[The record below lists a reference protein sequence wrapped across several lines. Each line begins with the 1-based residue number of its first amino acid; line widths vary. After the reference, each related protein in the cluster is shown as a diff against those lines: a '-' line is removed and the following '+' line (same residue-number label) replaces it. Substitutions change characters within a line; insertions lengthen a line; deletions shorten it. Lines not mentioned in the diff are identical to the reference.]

1 MAAAEEMV
9 FATQGAKAQE
19 VVARALAAPVSLAAD
34 QVREV
39 SPGRSQAGEVWSPQ
53 LLPYQSWEGG
63 SARAGKVDGDADGD
77 LLAAGSLGMGVDDE
91 ARARLLAMAAR
102 QEGVGGS
109 AAVDVPDEQDAPAV
123 SVQREEAGYALVGF
137 DLRALAQAAGV
148 QSGLAVVLP
157 SFVDGVPVVRIAPGA
172 FARRLVRG
180 VGVDVLVVPDTVQR
194 IGAGAFS
201 ALPGRHI
208 HLGAGVRAGGA
219 QACDLS
225 GVTPPLERRTYS
237 VSGEN
242 EHYQAQD
249 GSLLSA
255 DGKMLLFCAP
265 PYEERYSLPDGVEV
279 VGETAFAQGCEPPH
293 VVSAPACLQHVR
305 AKQWDAA
312 LWMCPVGCDG
322 ARRLRRRGVRVCGPD
337 AIEADG
343 CWFDCRDGA
352 ALLVAGPQPPKSAS
366 KRFASVAAR
375 ARAAAAS
382 DEGVAVDAKQAA
394 ARAEANDCGGLVSGG
409 RLGPVGQGPSA
420 AVLAQPQ
427 VVETLA
433 LPAQVRGAEL
443 TRIAPSA
450 LPYAPKTLIIP
461 ATVREV
467 GDGNACR
474 GTKRLVLPE
483 GLERVGA
490 HSFCSRTL
498 EGPVALPKS
507 LRSVGEGSFEF
518 SVCRLAW
525 SGVAVHVPADQ
536 LLSCFT
542 LDAEPGCDP
551 FDLPR
556 YDEVLRSGKNV
567 PDRLGALLHRLE
579 RPVGLDV
586 QMQAAFADEV
596 RAAGREA
603 LVRIAREG
611 SLEMVRQL
619 ADLGLMEDK
628 RFDAQ
633 IELLRQGN
641 RMDCVAFLMERRHR
655 SGAQA
660 DETGERDASAS
671 LRSKFAL

>member
-63 SARAGKVDGDADGD
+63 SARAGQVDGDADGD
-77 LLAAGSLGMGVDDE
+77 LLAAGSLGMGVDDD

-293 VVSAPACLQHVR
+293 VVSATACLQHVR

-312 LWMCPVGCDG
+312 LWMCPAGCDG
-322 ARRLRRRGVRVCGPD
+322 ARRLRRRGARVCGPD

-375 ARAAAAS
+375 ARCCS
-382 DEGVAVDAKQAA
+382 Q
-394 ARAEANDCGGLVSGG
+394 RRG
-409 RLGPVGQGPSA
+409 R
-420 AVLAQPQ
+420 
-427 VVETLA
+427 
-433 LPAQVRGAEL
+433 
-443 TRIAPSA
+443 
-450 LPYAPKTLIIP
+450 
-461 ATVREV
+461 
-467 GDGNACR
+467 CR
-474 GTKRLVLPE
+474 GCEAGGGARRGQRLRRA
-483 GLERVGA
+483 RVG
-490 HSFCSRTL
+490 RQ
-498 EGPVALPKS
+498 
-507 LRSVGEGSFEF
+507 VGTG
-518 SVCRLAW
+518 
-525 SGVAVHVPADQ
+525 
-536 LLSCFT
+536 
-542 LDAEPGCDP
+542 
-551 FDLPR
+551 
-556 YDEVLRSGKNV
+556 
-567 PDRLGALLHRLE
+567 
-579 RPVGLDV
+579 
-586 QMQAAFADEV
+586 
-596 RAAGREA
+596 
-603 LVRIAREG
+603 
-611 SLEMVRQL
+611 
-619 ADLGLMEDK
+619 
-628 RFDAQ
+628 
-633 IELLRQGN
+633 
-641 RMDCVAFLMERRHR
+641 R
-655 SGAQA
+655 SGAVGGGA
-660 DETGERDASAS
+660 HAAPGRRNACFACPGAGRGVDAHRPERVAVCAEDPDHPRNGSRSGRRQRVSWNEAPGAS
-671 LRSKFAL
+671 RGP

>member
-63 SARAGKVDGDADGD
+63 SARAGKVAGDADGD
-77 LLAAGSLGMGVDDE
+77 LLAAGSLGMGVDDD

-123 SVQREEAGYALVGF
+123 SVQREETGYALVGF
-137 DLRALAQAAGV
+137 DLRALAQAAGA

-265 PYEERYSLPDGVEV
+265 PYEERYALPDGVEV

-343 CWFDCRDGA
+343 CWFDWW
-352 ALLVAGPQPPKSAS
+352 
-366 KRFASVAAR
+366 
-375 ARAAAAS
+375 
-382 DEGVAVDAKQAA
+382 
-394 ARAEANDCGGLVSGG
+394 
-409 RLGPVGQGPSA
+409 
-420 AVLAQPQ
+420 
-427 VVETLA
+427 
-433 LPAQVRGAEL
+433 
-443 TRIAPSA
+443 
-450 LPYAPKTLIIP
+450 
-461 ATVREV
+461 
-467 GDGNACR
+467 
-474 GTKRLVLPE
+474 
-483 GLERVGA
+483 RV
-490 HSFCSRTL
+490 C
-498 EGPVALPKS
+498 S
-507 LRSVGEGSFEF
+507 LRSPHRSA
-518 SVCRLAW
+518 SPAW
-525 SGVAVHVPADQ
+525 RRVRAPRRPATRA
-536 LLSCFT
+536 SPWMRSRRRR
-542 LDAEPGCDP
+542 A
-551 FDLPR
+551 PR
-556 YDEVLRSGKNV
+556 
-567 PDRLGALLHRLE
+567 PTIAA
-579 RPVGLDV
+579 GLC
-586 QMQAAFADEV
+586 
-596 RAAGREA
+596 RAAGWGRS
-603 LVRIAREG
+603 ARG
-611 SLEMVRQL
+611 RRRRCSRSPRSS
-619 ADLGLMEDK
+619 K
-628 RFDAQ
+628 RW
-633 IELLRQGN
+633 LCLPR
-641 RMDCVAFLMERRHR
+641 C
-655 SGAQA
+655 GA
-660 DETGERDASAS
+660 RN
-671 LRSKFAL
+671 

>member
-1 MAAAEEMV
+1 
-9 FATQGAKAQE
+9 
-19 VVARALAAPVSLAAD
+19 
-34 QVREV
+34 
-39 SPGRSQAGEVWSPQ
+39 
-53 LLPYQSWEGG
+53 
-63 SARAGKVDGDADGD
+63 
-77 LLAAGSLGMGVDDE
+77 
-91 ARARLLAMAAR
+91 
-102 QEGVGGS
+102 
-109 AAVDVPDEQDAPAV
+109 
-123 SVQREEAGYALVGF
+123 
-137 DLRALAQAAGV
+137 
-148 QSGLAVVLP
+148 
-157 SFVDGVPVVRIAPGA
+157 
-172 FARRLVRG
+172 
-180 VGVDVLVVPDTVQR
+180 
-194 IGAGAFS
+194 
-201 ALPGRHI
+201 
-208 HLGAGVRAGGA
+208 
-219 QACDLS
+219 
-225 GVTPPLERRTYS
+225 
-237 VSGEN
+237 
-242 EHYQAQD
+242 
-249 GSLLSA
+249 
-255 DGKMLLFCAP
+255 
-265 PYEERYSLPDGVEV
+265 
-279 VGETAFAQGCEPPH
+279 
-293 VVSAPACLQHVR
+293 
-305 AKQWDAA
+305 
-312 LWMCPVGCDG
+312 
-322 ARRLRRRGVRVCGPD
+322 
-337 AIEADG
+337 
-343 CWFDCRDGA
+343 
-352 ALLVAGPQPPKSAS
+352 
-366 KRFASVAAR
+366 
-375 ARAAAAS
+375 
-382 DEGVAVDAKQAA
+382 
-394 ARAEANDCGGLVSGG
+394 
-409 RLGPVGQGPSA
+409 
-420 AVLAQPQ
+420 PQ

-443 TRIAPSA
+443 ARIAPSA

-498 EGPVALPKS
+498 EGPVALPRS

-579 RPVGLDV
+579 RPVGLDA

-660 DETGERDASAS
+660 DEAGEQDASAS

>member
-39 SPGRSQAGEVWSPQ
+39 NPGRSQAGEVWSPQ

-63 SARAGKVDGDADGD
+63 SARAGQVDGDADGD
-77 LLAAGSLGMGVDDE
+77 LLAAGSLGMGVDDD

-137 DLRALAQAAGV
+137 DLRALAQAAGA

-237 VSGEN
+237 VSEEN

-293 VVSAPACLQHVR
+293 VVSATACLQHVR
-305 AKQWDAA
+305 AKQWERNRGLPWCSPRSWTAFPWCASRPARSRVAWCAA
-312 LWMCPVGCDG
+312 WASTCWWCPTRCSASAPAPSRPCPDVISIWGRAC
-322 ARRLRRRGVRVCGPD
+322 ALAAPRPATSPASRRR
-337 AIEADG
+337 
-343 CWFDCRDGA
+343 
-352 ALLVAGPQPPKSAS
+352 S
-366 KRFASVAAR
+366 
-375 ARAAAAS
+375 
-382 DEGVAVDAKQAA
+382 
-394 ARAEANDCGGLVSGG
+394 
-409 RLGPVGQGPSA
+409 SA
-420 AVLAQPQ
+420 API
-427 VVETLA
+427 
-433 LPAQVRGAEL
+433 R
-443 TRIAPSA
+443 
-450 LPYAPKTLIIP
+450 
-461 ATVREV
+461 
-467 GDGNACR
+467 
-474 GTKRLVLPE
+474 
-483 GLERVGA
+483 
-490 HSFCSRTL
+490 
-498 EGPVALPKS
+498 
-507 LRSVGEGSFEF
+507 
-518 SVCRLAW
+518 
-525 SGVAVHVPADQ
+525 
-536 LLSCFT
+536 
-542 LDAEPGCDP
+542 
-551 FDLPR
+551 
-556 YDEVLRSGKNV
+556 
-567 PDRLGALLHRLE
+567 
-579 RPVGLDV
+579 
-586 QMQAAFADEV
+586 
-596 RAAGREA
+596 
-603 LVRIAREG
+603 
-611 SLEMVRQL
+611 
-619 ADLGLMEDK
+619 
-628 RFDAQ
+628 
-633 IELLRQGN
+633 
-641 RMDCVAFLMERRHR
+641 
-655 SGAQA
+655 
-660 DETGERDASAS
+660 
-671 LRSKFAL
+671 